1 MFEFSKKNQ
10 TEESADTFAETYFQE
25 LQFIDSRRKR
35 WSKRNEDD
43 PLQVLVFWVL
53 IPVFLGSLT
62 ITTIIFLSL
71 LF

>member
-25 LQFIDSRRKR
+25 LQFIDSHRKR